1 VDVKFVVRIEMDG
14 LDKEGCPR
22 CSHN

>member
-1 VDVKFVVRIEMDG
+1 MDG